1 MSAVKKPASITRLK
15 GVRNPPP
22 VRRQTTNTARGC
34 PNPACNE
41 PDIQDADDKKVCVNC
56 GTVVS
61 DSNIV
66 SEVQFGDSASGAAV
80 VQGSYV
86 SADQTHTRTMGPAF
100 KRAGGMESR
109 EMSDANGRRYI
120 NQLASALRI
129 APTTGDMAFQVYK
142 LASAHNFIQGRLTKN
157 VAAVCLYVACRKQKR
172 NNVMLIDFADVLN
185 TNVFKIGKTF
195 KALMRECPIEG
206 VEPVIAEDLVYRFAT
221 KLEFGRKT
229 EQVAQD
235 AAKLVQRMDRDWM
248 TTGRR
253 PSGICGACLILAARM
268 NNFRRTVREVVYV
281 VKVTEPT
288 ISKRLEEFK
297 VTESSNLTVEQF
309 RIINLESRHD
319 PPAFYQIKDG
329 SRPKKRKRS
338 GSEGS
343 EGDESEPEDENEQT
357 HSREA
362 SAVST
367 TENVP
372 TTMSA
377 PARPPVRRD
386 KDGYAIPE
394 IPIDPT
400 LLAAS
405 ATALSELDSTPTA
418 EDRRDSSAPPPAKK
432 IRGRPRKDGSVRP
445 EPAAPSSADIAAELE
460 LETEISQLLTDP
472 NTQEHADALANAQ
485 ASAATIAALQRP
497 DSSIPMHEYI
507 SDSEF
512 AEDPEVRDCVLSPE
526 EREIKERIWVHEN
539 KDYLRDQQRKQLRK
553 QMEERN
559 GGARIVRR
567 RKRKGRIGEGGDGSV
582 ASSPAEATK
591 AMLERRGFSKKINYK
606 VYDKLFGGSQASSRA
621 GSEAPPSESGSRA
634 GSEVGDVVATATVD
648 DGLPLPSTEI
658 LRPADD
664 AEYPEDENDEGDVED
679 EYDAEGYLDAID
691 DAVGNGVEEAFDG
704 D

>member
-1 MSAVKKPASITRLK
+1 MSAIKKPAPMTRLK
-15 GVRNPPP
+15 GVRNAPPI
-22 VRRQTTNTARGC
+22 RRQPTSNARTC
-34 PNPACNE
+34 PNPSCNDPHLE
-41 PDIQDADDKKVCVNC
+41 DVDDKRVCTSC
-56 GTVVS
+56 GSVVS

-86 SADQTHTRTMGPAF
+86 SADQSHTRSLGSAF

-109 EMSDANGRRYI
+109 EISDANGRRYI

-129 APTTGDMAFQVYK
+129 APTTGEMAFQVYK

-172 NNVMLIDFADVLN
+172 NNIMLIDFADVLN

-195 KALMRECPIEG
+195 KALMHECPIEG

-268 NNFRRTVREVVYV
+268 NNFRRTVREVVYI

-319 PPAFYQIKDG
+319 PPAFYEQKKG
-329 SRPKKRKRS
+329 KKSKKRKRGVTVEES
-338 GSEGS
+338 QE
-343 EGDESEPEDENEQT
+343 EEDDESN
-357 HSREA
+357 SRDA
-362 SAVST
+362 SAVPT
-367 TENVP
+367 TERRASSTQLQP
-372 TTMSA
+372 E
-377 PARPPVRRD
+377 VRRD

-405 ATALSELDSTPTA
+405 ATALSELNPTA
-418 EDRRDSSAPPPAKK
+418 AASTEPSDQPHPPRR
-432 IRGRPRKDGSVRP
+432 RGRPRKDGSVRP
-445 EPAAPSSADIAAELE
+445 EPPQPTRADIAAEDE
-460 LETEISQLLTDP
+460 LETEISRLLSDP
-472 NTQEHADALANAQ
+472 STQEHAEALENAQ
-485 ASAATIAALQRP
+485 ASAATIATLQRP
-497 DSSIPMHEYI
+497 DSDIPLDEHI

-512 AEDPEVRDCVLSPE
+512 ADDPEVRDCVLSTQ

-539 KDYLRDQQRKQLRK
+539 KDYLREQQRKLLRK

-559 GGARIVRR
+559 GGARVVRR

-591 AMLERRGFSKKINYK
+591 AMLERRGFSKKINYS
-606 VYDKLFGGSQASSRA
+606 VIEKLFDSSSRR
-621 GSEAPPSESGSRA
+621 GSRA
-634 GSEVGDVVATATVD
+634 PSEVSSEAGASQAGSAKESKVPAEAHLNPALVD
-648 DGLPLPSTEI
+648 DNDGNLSGE
-658 LRPADD
+658 DD
-664 AEYPEDENDEGDVED
+664 EDDDDDEEVEED
-679 EYDAEGYLDAID
+679 IEHAID
-691 DAVGNGVEEAFDG
+691 DAVEESIEGAFD